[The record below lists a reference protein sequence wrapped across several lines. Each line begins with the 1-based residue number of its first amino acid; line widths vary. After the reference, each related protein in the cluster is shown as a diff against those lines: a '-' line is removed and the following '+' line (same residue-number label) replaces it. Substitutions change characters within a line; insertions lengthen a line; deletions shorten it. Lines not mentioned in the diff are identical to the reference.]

1 MPESNAAGTDEAAFA
16 WRTGPP
22 EQQGFASAALDTAV
36 RQLAEQGTNALLIIR
51 HDQVVTEWYAP
62 DWHARRKH
70 YSASLA
76 KALVGGM
83 TLLVGASDGRLNAD
97 DPAARYVK
105 QWAGDALKSRITLRH
120 LATHSSGLDDAEE
133 DGLPHAALP
142 GWKGQFWRRDPNPF
156 IVARDL
162 APVRFPPGTQH
173 AYSNP
178 GLAMLG
184 YCVTAALRGT
194 PQPDLWSVMRDRIF
208 RPIGVDDDEWSI
220 GYGIAYPTDG
230 LQLYATWGGGEFTAT
245 AVARVGRLLLHGGA
259 WNGQP
264 VISPVSVHQM
274 LEPVP
279 LPLPDRVA
287 DPSAPAS
294 GLAWYLNRDGVWPSV
309 PRDAFAG
316 AGAGHRV
323 LLVVPSL
330 SLIIVRNGASLARE
344 LPFWTAVTQHL
355 FGPLMATLNAPQD
368 FLLSGL

>member
-1 MPESNAAGTDEAAFA
+1 MSRSVRRATDDPAFT
-16 WRTGPP
+16 WRTGTP
-22 EQQGFASAALDTAV
+22 EDQGFVSAALDAA
-36 RQLAEQGTNALLIIR
+36 RGELAERGTNALLIIQ
-51 HDQVVTEWYAP
+51 HDQIVTEWYAP
-62 DWHARRKH
+62 GWHAHRKH
-70 YSASLA
+70 FSASLA

-83 TLLVGASDGRLNAD
+83 TLLVGASDDRLNAD
-97 DPAARYVK
+97 DPATRYVP

-120 LATHSSGLDDAEE
+120 LATHSSGLEDAEE
-133 DGLPHAALP
+133 GGLPHAALQ

-162 APVRFPPGTQH
+162 APVCFPPGTQH

-208 RPIGVDDDEWSI
+208 RPIGIDDAEWSI
-220 GYGIAYPTDG
+220 GYGVAYPTDG
-230 LQLYATWGGGEFTAT
+230 LQLYATWGGGDFTAD

-264 VISPVSVHQM
+264 VIAPASVRRT

-279 LPLPDRVA
+279 VPLPDRVA
-287 DPSAPAS
+287 DPSAPTS
-294 GLAWYLNRDGVWPSV
+294 GLAWYLNVDGVWPSV

-316 AGAGHRV
+316 AGAGHQV
-323 LLVVPSL
+323 LLAVPSL
-330 SLIIVRNGASLARE
+330 GLIIVRNGGNLAPE
-344 LPFWTAVTQHL
+344 LPFWTAVTRHL
-355 FGPLMATLNAPQD
+355 FDPLMAALRRPEE
-368 FLLSGL
+368 